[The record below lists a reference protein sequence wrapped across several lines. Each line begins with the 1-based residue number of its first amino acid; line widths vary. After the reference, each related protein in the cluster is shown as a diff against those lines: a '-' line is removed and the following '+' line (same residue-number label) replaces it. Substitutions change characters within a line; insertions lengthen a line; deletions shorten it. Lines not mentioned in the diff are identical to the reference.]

1 MQTDMITSLHL
12 FDQNNDNV
20 VIPTKVMLHSEARV
34 FILIPP
40 TKALKL
46 TIEEGSAPIKGI

>member
-1 MQTDMITSLHL
+1 MQTDMRTSLHL
-12 FDQNNDNV
+12 SDQNTDNA

-34 FILIPP
+34 VILIPP

-46 TIEEGSAPIKGI
+46 TIEEGSAPIKGM